1 MDVFIGMAY
10 YIDLFS
16 PETYF
21 AYSNSERSISGFRER
36 QRGIASSIKP
46 GDKLICYMT
55 KLSRW
60 VGVLEVTSSFFVDDS
75 PIFIHPVDPFIIRF
89 KVIPQVWL
97 LPEQAVPI
105 NQDICWKYFVRTGKS
120 L

>member
-75 PIFIHPVDPFIIRF
+75 PIFIHPVDPYLLEVFIF
-89 KVIPQVWL
+89 HKDSAQKEP
-97 LPEQAVPI
+97 
-105 NQDICWKYFVRTGKS
+105 S
-120 L
+120 LDWNGSRKP